1 VNNFESITEF
11 EDDNNTTFIKLDVGL
26 YDYKF
31 SYYDSV
37 SKTTIEDYC
46 DLQQLY
52 DWGVVVT
59 KVIK

>member
-1 VNNFESITEF
+1 MNNFESITEF

-31 SYYDSV
+31 SYYHSV